1 MRVLSTNEIR
11 LYLENILGIA
21 LAYNPRIYNSLLIQY
36 VTGCRVGEVNLERWL
51 FTGNNTYLLF
61 TEKNGGTREFVSG
74 ELPKYFENFVKNRNE
89 EMILNSY
96 SAINY
101 QFTQARRGLKTYTQN
116 KQIKLHLFR
125 HHKAR
130 QLSEN
135 GQTLAQIKEYLKIN
149 SLEVVSNYVNDDIF
163 ANF

>member
-1 MRVLSTNEIR
+1 MRILSTNEIR
-11 LYLENILGIA
+11 LYLENILDVA
-21 LAYNPRIYNSLLIQY
+21 LLYNPRIYNSLFIQY
-36 VTGCRVGEVNLERWL
+36 VTGCRVGEVNLERWA

-61 TEKNGGTREFVSG
+61 TEKNGGTREFLSG
-74 ELPKYFENFVKNRNE
+74 ELPKYFENFVENKNP

-96 SAINY
+96 SAMNY
-101 QFTQARRGLKTYTQN
+101 QFTQARQGQKTYTAN

-135 GQTLAQIKEYLKIN
+135 GQTYTQIKDYLKID
-149 SLEVVSNYVNDDIF
+149 SLNVVANYVQDNIY